1 MAAELLQAALRLA
14 DPADVARRRV
24 VPALALNLAAA
35 GRHSEAQELCR
46 QALEDDPATDAEGVL
61 RLCLAE
67 SLLYQG
73 RMADALAE
81 AHTAASSPA
90 LSERDRA
97 RALGWI
103 AVGAFYARDHERA
116 LAAAQRALASGK
128 LAGHA
133 GVVAKALVIL
143 GHLAGFQ
150 GDFLKMERLLGEAAD
165 VAQRDGTPEAY
176 EAMPQ
181 LDHATALADCD
192 RFEDAVRAIAAGRR
206 TYGRL
211 GLEQAMAM
219 SSNYAGYALFVA
231 GEWDDALAEWQT
243 ADALGEELGSGWQA
257 DSLAACAVIAARRG
271 ELEDARRL
279 VDRVRGY
286 FQAGAFEW
294 RIGWLAWAQAI
305 VAIVAIVQVFAPW
318 QETRAGAAKL
328 GTDQRLEPESAVAW
342 EGERL
347 RGTVRLEP
355 LDGAG
360 QRTRRRAP

>member
-1 MAAELLQAALRLA
+1 VITSGRS
-14 DPADVARRRV
+14 RR
-24 VPALALNLAAA
+24 
-35 GRHSEAQELCR
+35 
-46 QALEDDPATDAEGVL
+46 
-61 RLCLAE
+61 
-67 SLLYQG
+67 
-73 RMADALAE
+73 
-81 AHTAASSPA
+81 
-90 LSERDRA
+90 
-97 RALGWI
+97 
-103 AVGAFYARDHERA
+103 ERA

-192 RFEDAVRAIAAGRR
+192 RLRTPSAPSPPAGAPTAVSGSK
-206 TYGRL
+206 
-211 GLEQAMAM
+211 QAMAM

-294 RIGWLAWAQAI
+294 RIGWLAWAQAL
-305 VAIVAIVQVFAPW
+305 VAIVQVFAPW